1 MRTGAPLREVEAAV
15 AAAVAD
21 GEHSAATGRDILRRV
36 RQLDAA
42 ATQQR
47 AARGAAPRS
56 PLLLRL
62 PSSDAHGPAAVSA
75 VSAPAALPVR
85 TQDVVFGTS
94 GSLGWARA
102 NRVVTS
108 VQPYGQASAAGVEPG
123 WEVTAVDGVGCFDG
137 FDVDRLMQLA
147 ANRGQVQ
154 ALQTI

>member
-21 GEHSAATGRDILRRV
+21 GEHSAAMGREILRRV
-36 RQLDAA
+36 GQLDTA

-62 PSSDAHGPAAVSA
+62 PSSDAHGPAAA
-75 VSAPAALPVR
+75 SAPAALPAR

-154 ALQTI
+154 ALQTN